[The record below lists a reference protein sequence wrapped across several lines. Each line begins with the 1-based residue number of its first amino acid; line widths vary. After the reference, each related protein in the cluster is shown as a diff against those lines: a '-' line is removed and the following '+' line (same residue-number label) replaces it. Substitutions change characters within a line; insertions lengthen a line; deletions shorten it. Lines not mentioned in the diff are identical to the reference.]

1 MAGSSARLRQ
11 RPNRLGSERRRSGDR
26 NYADPRG
33 RVGGPGCNPASR
45 PRGEHQVRAVFSGQE
60 AVNDEGVVT
69 AVLKPSTSEALT
81 GEVKAH
87 EIEVKD
93 TPAPVTATMVT
104 GDNGGDGDQDR
115 GGSDGS
121 DMGSAD
127 GSILRKL
134 LIALGVIAAVM
145 RVLNQS

>member
-1 MAGSSARLRQ
+1 M
-11 RPNRLGSERRRSGDR
+11 
-26 NYADPRG
+26 
-33 RVGGPGCNPASR
+33 
-45 PRGEHQVRAVFSGQE
+45 
-60 AVNDEGVVT
+60 VT

-121 DMGSAD
+121 
-127 GSILRKL
+127 ILRKL
-134 LIALGVIAAVM
+134 LIALGAIGVISAVIAAVM
-145 RVLNQS
+145 RVLNQR

>member
-1 MAGSSARLRQ
+1 M
-11 RPNRLGSERRRSGDR
+11 
-26 NYADPRG
+26 
-33 RVGGPGCNPASR
+33 
-45 PRGEHQVRAVFSGQE
+45 
-60 AVNDEGVVT
+60 VT
-69 AVLKPSTSEALT
+69 AVLKSSTSEALT

-134 LIALGVIAAVM
+134 LIALGALGVIAAVM
-145 RVLNQS
+145 RVLNQR